1 MAIAAKNKP
10 WFAWLGVLVGAVA
23 VLLLGVA
30 GVESATLGLAVA
42 ASALVF
48 CLVTLYRMV
57 RVLGRPAIEFDL
69 DRDGTIAAVGHKQLR
84 DEKRRLLRAINE
96 LEFDHNMGKLS
107 DADYEAVRHGYELRA
122 VEVMRGLEAE
132 PALHPDLER
141 ELVERGLIEG
151 VAPAAKPEPEE
162 VEEPAESSEATRA
175 CASCEGVNDR
185 DAKFCKH
192 CGKELAA

>member
-1 MAIAAKNKP
+1 VVAAKNNP

-48 CLVTLYRMV
+48 CLITLYRMV

-69 DRDGTIAAVGHKQLR
+69 ERDGTIAAAGHKQLR

-96 LEFDHNMGKLS
+96 LEFDHSMGKLS
-107 DADYEAVRHGYELRA
+107 NTDYEAVRRGYELRA
-122 VEVMRGLEAE
+122 IEVMRGLEAE
-132 PALHPDLER
+132 PVLHPDLER

-151 VAPAAKPEPEE
+151 VAPAKATEE
-162 VEEPAESSEATRA
+162 AAPAEEPAEEPGATRT
-175 CASCEGVNDR
+175 CASCEGVNER